1 MAPDSNDG
9 TTSLSPSGST
19 ATPSPDSNSSTRH
32 ASAAPSSPGAN
43 GARGSA
49 DVMEPLAAL
58 ERCTDFA
65 PGDRATLEGLA
76 APMTA
81 RDYPVG
87 SVIFAQGDPSGSCYL
102 VQSGRVQ
109 LSSPRPDGRP
119 HTRATHGPGELV
131 GEMTALLGR
140 VRTSTATALEPVSAW
155 EIPASALQAAFRGD
169 PRLAHMM
176 MLSVMELMVD
186 QDAQAVRRMGLPP
199 VQRLATILLDLQR
212 TEGVGEGKPLS
223 MTPAELALAA
233 GESQTTFVMNLGRLR
248 RAGAV
253 ETRDDH
259 VVIMSLERLRRL
271 AE

>member
-1 MAPDSNDG
+1 MTPDS
-9 TTSLSPSGST
+9 SPS
-19 ATPSPDSNSSTRH
+19 
-32 ASAAPSSPGAN
+32 AN
-43 GARGSA
+43 GFRGSA
-49 DVMEPLAAL
+49 DVMEPLAVL

-76 APMTA
+76 TQMTA

-87 SVIFAQGDPSGSCYL
+87 SVIFVQGDPPGSCYL

-119 HTRATHGPGELV
+119 HTRATLGPGTLV
-131 GEMTALLGR
+131 GEMTALLDR
-140 VRTSTATALEPVSAW
+140 ARTSTATALEPVSAW

-169 PRLAHMM
+169 PRLAHTM
-176 MLSVMELMVD
+176 MLSVMELIVD

-199 VQRLATILLDLQR
+199 VQRLATILLDRQR